1 MNVSVAMPFD
11 SMSDNVETGVRLVL
25 TREQADREMKFFPWE
40 YRESTCS
47 ISQTYP
53 SSIQVQ
59 SIKERS
65 FRCKVKCYVDAVGTP
80 HVAWLQERSAH
91 IGFLRLRMGKYKG
104 PVVLYI
110 SKTVIVDGDV
120 RVSPVFAFPCFSSQ
134 AKKALEIDL
143 M

>member
-1 MNVSVAMPFD
+1 MPFD
-11 SMSDNVETGVRLVL
+11 SMSDNVETCVRLVL
-25 TREQADREMKFFPWE
+25 TRGQADREMKFFPWE

-65 FRCKVKCYVDAVGTP
+65 FCCKVKCYVDAVGTP

-104 PVVLYI
+104 PFVLYV
-110 SKTVIVDGDV
+110 SKTAIENSDV
-120 RVSPVFAFPCFSSQ
+120 RIVPVFAFPCFSERAKQ
-134 AKKALEIDL
+134 ALKADL
-143 M
+143 L